1 MVTRQ
6 TSAKAICTNK
16 NTSYAAM
23 RMDLI
28 DSGINST
35 IDTVAYKQNDISAKQ
50 DGLIG
55 SAKDPLSNR
64 NTNTLWQ
71 DF

>member
-6 TSAKAICTNK
+6 TSAKAICTTRK
-16 NTSYAAM
+16 TSYAAM
-23 RMDLI
+23 RIDLI
-28 DSGINST
+28 DSGINNT
-35 IDTVAYKQNDISAKQ
+35 IDTVAYEQNDISAKQ
-50 DGLIG
+50 DGLID
-55 SAKDPLSNR
+55 SANDLLSNR

>member
-1 MVTRQ
+1 MCTTR
-6 TSAKAICTNK
+6 

-28 DSGINST
+28 DSGINNT

-50 DGLIG
+50 DELID
-55 SAKDPLSNR
+55 SVNDLLSNR
-64 NTNTLWQ
+64 NTNTLSPNS
-71 DF
+71 

>member
-6 TSAKAICTNK
+6 TRARAICTTRK
-16 NTSYAAM
+16 TSYAAM
-23 RMDLI
+23 RIDLI
-28 DSGINST
+28 DSGVNNT

-50 DGLIG
+50 DELIG
-55 SAKDPLSNR
+55 SANDLLSNR